1 MSSATILIIEA
12 IRSQRLLRFDYKGRP
27 RLVEPH
33 TYGRDRWQREMLCAF
48 QLDGGSREGWRTFVI
63 GEASALRIETAIFA
77 QPRPEYRRD
86 DGAFVE
92 ILAQL

>member
-12 IRSQRLLRFDYKGRP
+12 IRSQRLLRFDYKGQP
-27 RLVEPH
+27 RVVEPH
-33 TYGRDRWQREMLCAF
+33 TYGRDRWQREVRCAF
-48 QLDGGSREGWRTFVI
+48 QVDGGSSNGWRSFVV
-63 GEASALRIETAIFA
+63 GETSGMRIETAGFA

>member
-1 MSSATILIIEA
+1 MSAATILIIEA
-12 IRSQRLLRFDYKGRP
+12 IRSKRLLRFDYKGRS

-33 TYGRDRWQREMLCAF
+33 TYGRDRWKREMLCGF
-48 QLDGGSREGWRTFVI
+48 QLEGGNGDGWRTFVL
-63 GEASALRIETAIFA
+63 GEASGLRIATETFA

-86 DGAFVE
+86 DGAFME

>member
-1 MSSATILIIEA
+1 VSSATILIIEA
-12 IRSQRLLRFDYKGRP
+12 IRSKRLLRFDYKGRL

-48 QLDGGSREGWRTFVI
+48 QLDGGSSHGWRTFVI
-63 GEASALRIETAIFA
+63 GEASGVRLDLASFTA
-77 QPRPEYRRD
+77 PRPEYVRD
-86 DGAFVE
+86 DGAFSE

>member
-12 IRSQRLLRFDYKGRP
+12 IRSRRLLRFDYKGRS

-33 TYGRDRWQREMLCAF
+33 TYGRDRWKREMLCAF
-48 QLDGGSREGWRTFVI
+48 QLDGGSGNGWRNFVI
-63 GEASALRIETAIFA
+63 GEASGLRIEIATFA
-77 QPRPEYRRD
+77 EPRTEYVRN